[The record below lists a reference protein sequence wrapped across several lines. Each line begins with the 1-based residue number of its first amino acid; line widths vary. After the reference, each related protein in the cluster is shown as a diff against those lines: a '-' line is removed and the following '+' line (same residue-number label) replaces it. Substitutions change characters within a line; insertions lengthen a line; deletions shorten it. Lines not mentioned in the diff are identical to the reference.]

1 MYARKTTFVT
11 KKVKRRQN
19 KDLQRSVKTAC
30 KSENHEK
37 TTKNTPYTL
46 NNAHKAPH
54 RCINTKKTL
63 Q

>member
-30 KSENHEK
+30 KSENHGK
-37 TTKNTPYTL
+37 TTKTRL
-46 NNAHKAPH
+46 IRSIMH
-54 RCINTKKTL
+54 TKHITAA
-63 Q
+63 